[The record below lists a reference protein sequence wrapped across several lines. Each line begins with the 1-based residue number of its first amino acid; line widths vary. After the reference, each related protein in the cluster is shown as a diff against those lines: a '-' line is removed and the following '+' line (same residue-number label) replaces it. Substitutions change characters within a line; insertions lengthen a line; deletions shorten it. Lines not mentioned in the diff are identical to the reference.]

1 MSDVRISTLDQSP
14 VAEALALHKIR
25 VNTIVHSHAARLR
38 SYTLL
43 AAAFAQSEPRLPTLA
58 S

>member
-1 MSDVRISTLDQSP
+1 MAASLGLEEV
-14 VAEALALHKIR
+14 V

-38 SYTLL
+38 SYRLL
-43 AAAFAQSEPRLPTLA
+43 AEAFALDGVRAGAVEA